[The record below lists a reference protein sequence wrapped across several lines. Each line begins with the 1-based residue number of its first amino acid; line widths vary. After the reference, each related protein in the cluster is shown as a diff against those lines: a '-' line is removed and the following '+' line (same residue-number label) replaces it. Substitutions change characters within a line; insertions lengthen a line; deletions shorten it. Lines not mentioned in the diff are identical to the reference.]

1 MPLPPQNDT
10 GRFPVTDPLNFDPL
24 LVTAFRLM
32 IPKLPSVA
40 MFMQTISLPGLNVK
54 RVTQDTR
61 FVDIAQIGEK
71 INYSPFSVE
80 FLVQNN
86 LNNYREIEA
95 WMRRMTV
102 GGAHVDEVDNIVL
115 SINSVDTVRFYNCW
129 PSELGDLNFAA
140 NPTDAEYHRC
150 TVTFEYD
157 YWEFI

>member
-1 MPLPPQNDT
+1 MNMIEDT
-10 GRFPVTDPLNFDPL
+10 GRFPITDPLNIDPL
-24 LVTAFRLM
+24 LVTAFKL
-32 IPKLPSVA
+32 ILPKLPSVA
-40 MFMQTISLPGLNVK
+40 MFMQTVALPGLNVK

-71 INYSPFSVE
+71 VNYKPFTVN

-95 WMRRMTV
+95 WIRRMTV
-102 GGAHVDEVDNIVL
+102 EGSHVDEVDNIIL
-115 SINSVDTVRFYNCW
+115 EINGIDAVRFYNCW
-129 PSELGDLNFAA
+129 PSTLGDLAFEA
-140 NPTDAEYHRC
+140 NPFEAKYHHC